1 MNPEDLPLRDLHLPA
16 PPGWWPPAPGWWLLM
31 AIAAGLLGWFAWR
44 ALSAWLAARPRRVA
58 LSSLKRAEAEYAA
71 SGDVTRLAKTLS
83 ELLRRA
89 MLAYV
94 PRGEVAG
101 LTGEAWLR
109 FLDRGLD
116 KPLFTGGPGR
126 ELEALPYRRPADQR
140 SANVDG
146 LLCAVRR
153 RLETPLPEE
162 LPARRSKGTPEP
174 AAREQRA

>member
-31 AIAAGLLGWFAWR
+31 AIAAGLVAWFAWR
-44 ALSAWLAARPRRVA
+44 ALTAWLAARPRRIA
-58 LSSLKRAEAEYAA
+58 LARLKRAEADYAA
-71 SGDVTRLAKTLS
+71 SGDVARLAKTLS
-83 ELLRRA
+83 GLLRRA

-101 LTGEAWLR
+101 LTGEAWLT

-116 KPLFTGGPGR
+116 EPLFTRGAGR
-126 ELEALPYRRPADQR
+126 ELEALPYRPPARRQ
-140 SANVDG
+140 SADVDG
-146 LLCAVRR
+146 LLRAVRR
-153 RLETPLPEE
+153 RLQTPLPEE
-162 LPARRSKGTPEP
+162 LPARKSKAAPRP

>member
-31 AIAAGLLGWFAWR
+31 AIAAGLLAWFAWR
-44 ALSAWLAARPRRVA
+44 ALNAWLAARPRRVA
-58 LSSLKRAEAEYAA
+58 LARLRRGEGEYAA
-71 SGDVTRLAKTLS
+71 SGDVARLAKTLS
-83 ELLRRA
+83 ELVRRA

-101 LTGEAWLR
+101 LTGEAWLG

-116 KPLFTGGPGR
+116 KPLFTQGPGR
-126 ELEALPYRRPADQR
+126 ELEALPYRPPAQQA
-140 SANVDG
+140 SADVGG
-146 LLCAVRR
+146 LVRAVRR

-162 LPARRSKGTPEP
+162 LPARRSTGSPQP